1 MGELVR
7 AKQVV
12 DEFGISDRAVDE
24 RSSGGHVRLV
34 SAAEVVEDDD
44 VVAHIQKVSRDV
56 SADEAGAAG
65 DQDLH
70 RSVRLA
76 ARARRSDS

>member
-1 MGELVR
+1 MTEPST
-7 AKQVV
+7 KV
-12 DEFGISDRAVDE
+12 D
-24 RSSGGHVRLV
+24 SGGHVRLV

-44 VVAHIQKVSRDV
+44 VVAGIEKVSRDV
-56 SADEAGAAG
+56 GADEAGAAG

-76 ARARRSDS
+76 VAARGSDS